1 MIYLQG
7 GLVMAFIFRS
17 PFAMPFVDY
26 VYKSTGRK
34 SIKFGGR
41 GVVFAYK
48 VIS

>member
-1 MIYLQG
+1 VIYLWG
-7 GLVMAFIFRS
+7 GLVMAFIFRNS
-17 PFAMPFVDY
+17 FAIPFMDY

-48 VIS
+48 VVI

>member
-1 MIYLQG
+1 M
-7 GLVMAFIFRS
+7 
-17 PFAMPFVDY
+17 DY

-48 VIS
+48 VVIWE